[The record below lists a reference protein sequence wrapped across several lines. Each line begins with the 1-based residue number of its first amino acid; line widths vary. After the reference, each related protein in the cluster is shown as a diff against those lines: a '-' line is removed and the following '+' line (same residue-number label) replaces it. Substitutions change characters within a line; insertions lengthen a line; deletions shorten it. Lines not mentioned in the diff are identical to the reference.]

1 MSVSAQSTLTPEQA
15 AAGMAE
21 FDRTTSRWGR
31 ITMICGLILSLAGP
45 FYLVFFAD
53 LGVTVTQLS
62 TAFLAVA
69 ATFFIIWIIEPL
81 TYFPILGSA
90 SMYQAFMIGNISN
103 KLLPAALMAQS
114 RIGAKPGTHRGSLSA
129 LMAICGAAAVHLASL
144 LVFVGI
150 LGTWLISIIPVE
162 VIGVIRLYVFP
173 AVIGAVIVLIRRVR
187 CCAARSASL
196 RSRMVILVSFCATM
210 NDVSSLEKTEGP
222 EARWK
227 SLEPPN
233 TAATLVGTGSGG
245 LSSRNLR
252 ASSMTTA
259 ITGTGF
265 LSALHCFSLPC
276 IDFFFVLL

>member
-1 MSVSAQSTLTPEQA
+1 MSVSAQSTLTPEQS

-31 ITMICGLILSLAGP
+31 ITMICGLMLSLAGP

-173 AVIGAVIVLIRRVR
+173 AVIGAVIVQSIYSMRQLRPTLIAFAVVLVVQFVVIPLVPALALAGTAISVIATIIIGWFLRVR
-187 CCAARSASL
+187 PGSAIIVDDEQS
-196 RSRMVILVSFCATM
+196 
-210 NDVSSLEKTEGP
+210 
-222 EARWK
+222 
-227 SLEPPN
+227 
-233 TAATLVGTGSGG
+233 
-245 LSSRNLR
+245 
-252 ASSMTTA
+252 
-259 ITGTGF
+259 
-265 LSALHCFSLPC
+265 
-276 IDFFFVLL
+276 